1 MENIPHAPGRVEQGQ
16 AWDWQILSR
25 NPIALNLLSA
35 TWDEFM
41 APDLQI
47 ISGARFAEYNMV
59 MHTENPLITQ
69 HTSE

>member
-1 MENIPHAPGRVEQGQ
+1 MENPPHAPNLIINQP
-16 AWDWQILSR
+16 WDWQILSR

-41 APDLQI
+41 LPDPQI
-47 ISGARFAEYNMV
+47 ISWDII
-59 MHTENPLITQ
+59 MHTENPLMTQ